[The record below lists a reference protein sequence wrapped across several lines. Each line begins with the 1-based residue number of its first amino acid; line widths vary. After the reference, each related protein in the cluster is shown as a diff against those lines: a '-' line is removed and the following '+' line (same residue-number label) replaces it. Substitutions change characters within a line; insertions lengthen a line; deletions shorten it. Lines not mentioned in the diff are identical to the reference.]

1 MNPEIP
7 EQNTALNRKTIV
19 VCLEEEVYSPV
30 SYLRVIRHLQDLH
43 GDYRVSVFVLPRQL
57 PEALECIPSAALLLM
72 ARNRHESSFLAAR
85 KAAECSV
92 PILCDIDDYVWE
104 FPDYSKVERHPRIYT
119 DEILALAAAV
129 STPSE
134 DLARLVRDKHPG
146 KDVRILPNPGNV
158 WSDAAPAFTS
168 GVMANSDF
176 FRMPEMKADFFR
188 ALRDAAQEA
197 RRPLLLHYFS
207 NDPPEPFSDDPHL
220 RILWMGFRSYSS
232 YKQLLHHLRPAFG
245 FVLLRDERFSRH
257 KSVVKFAEFAFA
269 GAIGLYSRVEPYL
282 GFVEDGRNGFLADN
296 TYESWRQTT
305 LRALRLPPHDLRAMQ
320 QCVAA
325 EANEKFDFRRIHAD
339 FRQML
344 DQYAAPAPSPADAP
358 FAPNLPPLGDFQ
370 FREAY
375 AYAAW
380 VMHAERHR
388 LERALA
394 DATQPFLRRLLK
406 RALAPFLRR

>member
-1 MNPEIP
+1 MPPQQNPPAPPRRI
-7 EQNTALNRKTIV
+7 L
-19 VCLEEEVYSPV
+19 VCIEEEVYSPV
-30 SYLRVIRHLQDLH
+30 SYIRLVRHLQET
-43 GDYRVSVFVLPRQL
+43 GPAYQTAIYVLPAQEREAIDQL
-57 PEALECIPSAALLLM
+57 PGASLLLM
-72 ARNRHESSFLAAR
+72 ARNRHESSHRLALLAAER
-85 KAAECSV
+85 RI
-92 PILCDIDDYVWE
+92 PIACDVDDYVWE
-104 FPDYSKVERHPRIYT
+104 FPDYSKVARHERIYT
-119 DEILALAAAV
+119 DEVLALAACI
-129 STPSE
+129 STPSRHLA
-134 DLARLVRDKHPG
+134 DLILQKHPG
-146 KDVRILPNPGNV
+146 KDVRCLPNPGNV
-158 WSDAAPAFTS
+158 GAPPDAPFVPC
-168 GVMANSDF
+168 VMANSDF

-305 LRALRLPPHDLRAMQ
+305 LRALRMPPDDLRAMQ
-320 QCVAA
+320 QRVAV
-325 EANEKFDFRRIHAD
+325 EANEKFDFQRIHAD

-358 FAPNLPPLGDFQ
+358 FAPNLPALGDFK